1 MKWIC
6 KTTGV
11 QADSYKSGNEIVRF
25 PTGPWEKSADSYQS
39 MKRICKTTGLQ
50 ADSYKSGNKIVQFP
64 TGPWEK
70 SADSY

>member
-6 KTTGV
+6 KTTAL
-11 QADSYKSGNEIVRF
+11 QADSYKAGNEIVRF

-50 ADSYKSGNKIVQFP
+50 ADSYKSGNKKVLFP
-64 TGPWEK
+64 AGLGGK
-70 SADSY
+70 